1 MKKYLLIILLLLYI
15 LLGCTSPKEKTTQPM
30 VKDPYTAQPLD
41 LTPTSVITIPP
52 PAKTN
57 SDVSNSLHLSGLAS
71 NPTLTPS
78 LEYSPIKTSS
88 PTTTPS
94 STPYPEDLLLIDK
107 SDYWQIISVE
117 ILKEID
123 VLGYT
128 ISPVWHNY
136 PITYNFLLIKFEP
149 LSSKSLIELYT
160 GKDMGL
166 TFIHNGNGYVD
177 IYVIDHEGQKFSAT
191 LIGESWLAFPIPPKK
206 HGFTLVYKNSPP
218 ILLSEVQPLAW
229 RLDQI
234 YFVSERNGN
243 PDIFSMNPD
252 GSSQTPI
259 INSLSIDKE
268 PSISPDGGTILFT
281 SDQEGDFDIFQ
292 FRLSGSILKNI
303 TNHPAEDGAPSW
315 SPDGNQIA
323 FHSTRNGNWDIF
335 LMNKDGNN
343 VKALSQDLSSEKYPS
358 FSNNGR
364 EIAFQ
369 SDRDGNWDIFVYD
382 TVEEKLKQISN
393 HPAQDIRPSWSP
405 ILSRIIF
412 WSDRDGHWR
421 LFTLD
426 LETMEISPITQYANP
441 GSYISKPG
449 WSPDGKYLLF
459 SIIRDG
465 NLEIFLTNHDGSD
478 PRRLTKDY
486 HNDYDPNW

>member
-281 SDQEGDFDIFQ
+281 SDQEGDFDLFQ